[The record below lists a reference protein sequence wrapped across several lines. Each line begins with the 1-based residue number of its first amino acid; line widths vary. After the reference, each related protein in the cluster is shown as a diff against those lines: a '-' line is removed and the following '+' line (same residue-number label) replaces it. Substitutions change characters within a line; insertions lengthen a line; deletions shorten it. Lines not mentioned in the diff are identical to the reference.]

1 MHTVNGLY
9 SSNNS
14 SVTIIGGGMSGLL
27 LALRLSRDPNMC
39 AKGITIFEKQP
50 HFGGRFFF
58 SSYHPPLNN
67 SSDQFNYKQLK
78 LSGPGFEWLEGNTLE
93 IMYRHFESHLSE
105 LEKNEVDLFFQDT
118 QGKVISQKKQC
129 FFVKKDFVS
138 DSQLFAGSSEI
149 FTKKEAETFKS
160 FIFDNFNNINEEHN
174 NKNSLNINFEKSE
187 FWASLAKSTKE
198 AFTPFFATIVGPNWE
213 KASFIHIHKLFKDFF
228 NSLNFQIP
236 PCFFREHYFEF
247 VVESILKKR
256 GVVIRTDCEV
266 MRVHHDAKS
275 KFEMLLSDK
284 INPAQKT
291 FTCQKLI
298 FAIPLVKCL
307 SLLSKEHFSP
317 SQSRFVSKVKPVSLI
332 FSEITDFL
340 KFKCDHWPEN
350 ASLGDRF
357 VFPVEKV
364 MGFLTHDGRMILSI
378 KLDYEDSLQAP
389 AVRDAVA
396 RLRRAA
402 TRILNP
408 EFSEDLKKG
417 ARIPENKISE
427 KIILLPV
434 AYTIPCDTAA
444 NIEVKETKMGI
455 DGMYCCGDSF
465 PGFAN
470 EPWKMI
476 INSVYDV
483 AAQLSQK

>member
-1 MHTVNGLY
+1 MLTINDLNSTNQ
-9 SSNNS
+9 SSIA
-14 SVTIIGGGMSGLL
+14 IIGGGMSGLL
-27 LALRLSRDPNMC
+27 LALRLSRDSNLC

-50 HFGGRFFF
+50 HLGGRFFF
-58 SSYHPPLNN
+58 SSSHQPLENTVTQLN
-67 SSDQFNYKQLK
+67 DKQFK
-78 LSGPGFEWLEGNTLE
+78 LSGPGFEWLEGNSLE

-105 LEKNEVDLFFQDT
+105 LEKNEIELFFQDT
-118 QGKVISQKKQC
+118 QDKVISQKKQC
-129 FFVKKDFVS
+129 FFVKKEIVS
-138 DSQLFAGSSEI
+138 DTELFAGSSEI
-149 FTKKEAETFKS
+149 FTKKEAEIFKS
-160 FIFDNFNNINEEHN
+160 FIFDDFNNVQID
-174 NKNSLNINFEKSE
+174 KNFLNINFEKSE
-187 FWASLAKSTKE
+187 FWVSLTKSTKE
-198 AFTPFFATIVGPNWE
+198 ALTPIFATIVGPNWE

-228 NSLNFQIP
+228 NSLNFQVP
-236 PCFFREHYFEF
+236 TCFFREHYFECI
-247 VVESILKKR
+247 VESILKKR
-256 GVVIRTDCEV
+256 GVVLRTNCEV
-266 MRVHHDAKS
+266 MRLHHHTNS
-275 KFEMLLSDK
+275 KFDLLLSDN

-340 KFKCDHWPEN
+340 KFKCEHWPEN
-350 ASLGDRF
+350 ISLGDRF
-357 VFPVEKV
+357 IFPVEKV
-364 MGFLTHDGRMILSI
+364 MGFLTHDGRMIFSI

-402 TRILNP
+402 TRILKP

-434 AYTIPCDTAA
+434 AYTMTCDTAA

-455 DGMYCCGDSF
+455 EGLYCCGDSF